1 MSCAGSRTKQNHAV
15 DNAWKSL
22 PEPEQLRCP
31 PQKDGRQIYNNFCGW
46 DAFSFFYSLR
56 RLSRSHKSGWFC
68 DSERRLSRRFHLGW
82 TEWTCHTGWPVVLRA
97 PTMYKQTLQSPSKKK
112 LIVTS
117 VYVRGR
123 LRAIQAS
130 TPVHLAPGL
139 GAAPPFGDV
148 GAMRLPEM
156 YLRDSCV
163 LLDCNNWMFSLSFSF
178 LPFFFFPNLLPLVY
192 ASIFKLFRQLTSCCT
207 AAQPLSIL
215 VQAPAR
221 TLWSPRP
228 VGKKRKKLKVFE
240 EKKKKYCKT
249 CTLNNDAPGVERP
262 YCVHNY
268 NNVCY
273 TKHVKLPLKK
283 GRQQRKQTWFFSK
296 FNRKVYKFQERIRW
310 CFKARLLKLTSGDR
324 STMIKCPICGCTDV
338 ETDHS
343 RGSQICTKCG
353 MVLEDNII
361 VSEVSVFISFF

>member
-97 PTMYKQTLQSPSKKK
+97 PTMYKQKLQSPSKKK

-240 EKKKKYCKT
+240 EKKRSIARHVHWIMMHQVLNDRTACIIT
-249 CTLNNDAPGVERP
+249 TTSATHSTLN
-262 YCVHNY
+262 Y
-268 NNVCY
+268 
-273 TKHVKLPLKK
+273 L
-283 GRQQRKQTWFFSK
+283 W
-296 FNRKVYKFQERIRW
+296 RKVGNNGSRHDFFQNLIE
-310 CFKARLLKLTSGDR
+310 KY
-324 STMIKCPICGCTDV
+324 
-338 ETDHS
+338 
-343 RGSQICTKCG
+343 
-353 MVLEDNII
+353 
-361 VSEVSVFISFF
+361 ISFQKVRYDECF